1 MVRAPLNNLIRIILQ
16 KAFASS
22 SAVGVYPAFRILL
35 TMVRAPLNNLIRII
49 LRLFARDM
57 LLLALEHK
65 IAMKKMIKPHSPS
78 PAFARQKGKD
88 FFAGDGMAELVTV
101 PLPRQK
107 HAGEDCR
114 DDRQK
119 RL

>member
-1 MVRAPLNNLIRIILQ
+1 
-16 KAFASS
+16 
-22 SAVGVYPAFRILL
+22 
-35 TMVRAPLNNLIRII
+35 
-49 LRLFARDM
+49 
-57 LLLALEHK
+57 
-65 IAMKKMIKPHSPS
+65 MKKMIKLHSTS

-88 FFAGDGMAELVTV
+88 FFAGDGMAELVTM

-119 RL
+119 LL